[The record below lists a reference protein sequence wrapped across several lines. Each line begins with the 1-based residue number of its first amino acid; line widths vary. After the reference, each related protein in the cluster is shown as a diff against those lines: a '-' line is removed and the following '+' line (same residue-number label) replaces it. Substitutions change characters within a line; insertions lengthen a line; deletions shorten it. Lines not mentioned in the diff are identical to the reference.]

1 MAYSAPLSP
10 FQSITTFPDKNS
22 YVLFS
27 KFSGN
32 KVNKVIYLYNKVTIM
47 LLLLIMLHWNMYRY
61 PLAYV
66 HKHIYELRMIKFS
79 LFSNR
84 TPSSLYVFCFYKLL
98 AKKNSS
104 KLTNIDAFGAG
115 EDCPVIF
122 VSVFSKWFDI
132 CICCIQCFKTN
143 LLIPISMKKFF
154 FAWIVNY

>member
-47 LLLLIMLHWNMYRY
+47 LLLLIMLYWNMYRY
-61 PLAYV
+61 PSAYV

-104 KLTNIDAFGAG
+104 KLTNIDIKRCFWSRWRLSRYFCLG
-115 EDCPVIF
+115 IF
-122 VSVFSKWFDI
+122 KMVWYLYLLYSVF
-132 CICCIQCFKTN
+132 
-143 LLIPISMKKFF
+143 
-154 FAWIVNY
+154 